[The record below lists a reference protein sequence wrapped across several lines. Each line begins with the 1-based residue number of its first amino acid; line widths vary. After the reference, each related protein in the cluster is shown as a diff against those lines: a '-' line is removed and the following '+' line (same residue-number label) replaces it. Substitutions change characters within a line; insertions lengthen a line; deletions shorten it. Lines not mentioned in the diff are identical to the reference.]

1 MKCDP
6 EMGKTAIQPLTA
18 QTADSS
24 ISRLRFISPLCTSL
38 SENIIDGSSQGV
50 CMDST
55 SVPSAPKSE
64 LSADVLCNW
73 SPPEA
78 YAEFL
83 GLLDYFADVAM
94 KVSRSQTF

>member
-1 MKCDP
+1 
-6 EMGKTAIQPLTA
+6 
-18 QTADSS
+18 
-24 ISRLRFISPLCTSL
+24 
-38 SENIIDGSSQGV
+38 
-50 CMDST
+50 MDST